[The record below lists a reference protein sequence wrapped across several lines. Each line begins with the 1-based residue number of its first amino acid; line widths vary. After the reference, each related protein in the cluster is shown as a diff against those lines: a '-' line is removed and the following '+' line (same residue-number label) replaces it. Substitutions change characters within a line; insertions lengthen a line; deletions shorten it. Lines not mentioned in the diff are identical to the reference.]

1 MYRIKLFLILA
12 LLIPN
17 LSQAKNIILYD
28 DSNSFISQGDKS
40 INKLGQSVRIDK
52 DYEILTKENY
62 LNSSD
67 KDTHSYSILLK
78 EGNSLYT
85 LDNNKIY
92 SLNKYIISPY
102 FSDNNFIGFVEYT
115 ENVLRCDFYIIKK
128 FYIFNKKAKEIAVV
142 KLINTSVLPNK
153 KGQYNYNFLDQNYI
167 KKITVDD
174 SLNIYAI
181 NSIYVQNNPAVW
193 GVMSKEFKLGYKVN
207 DGFKFRLT
215 KDNKIKCENLKG
227 STLECNEGFMQIH
240 QIK

>member
-28 DSNSFISQGDKS
+28 DSNSFISQGYKS

-85 LDNNKIY
+85 LNNNKIY

-115 ENVLRCDFYIIKK
+115 ENVLRGDFYIIKK

-193 GVMSKEFKLGYKVN
+193 G
-207 DGFKFRLT
+207 
-215 KDNKIKCENLKG
+215 
-227 STLECNEGFMQIH
+227 
-240 QIK
+240 

>member
-28 DSNSFISQGDKS
+28 DSNSFISQGYKS

-52 DYEILTKENY
+52 DYEILAKENY

-85 LDNNKIY
+85 LYNNKIY
-92 SLNKYIISPY
+92 GLNKYIISLY

-115 ENVLRCDFYIIKK
+115 ENVLRGDFYIIKK

-142 KLINTSVLPNK
+142 KLINTSVLPNR
-153 KGQYNYNFLDQNYI
+153 KGQYDYNFLDQNYI
-167 KKITVDD
+167 KKITMND

-181 NSIYVQNNPAVW
+181 NSIYVKNNPAVW
-193 GVMSKEFKLGYKVN
+193 GVMSKEFKSGYKVN

-227 STLECNEGFMQIH
+227 STLEFV
-240 QIK
+240 

>member
-1 MYRIKLFLILA
+1 MILA

-28 DSNSFISQGDKS
+28 DSNSFISQGYKS

-85 LDNNKIY
+85 LNNNKIY

-115 ENVLRCDFYIIKK
+115 ENVLRGDFYIIKK

-193 GVMSKEFKLGYKVN
+193 G
-207 DGFKFRLT
+207 
-215 KDNKIKCENLKG
+215 
-227 STLECNEGFMQIH
+227 
-240 QIK
+240 